1 MKTLDR
7 RLRMEISEQLN
18 AIESF
23 ETDFYPCP
31 LCMEIH
37 EFEEICIEQ
46 LEESLKL
53 TFLRGLKDFND
64 EKEYENYLDYIE
76 YLEDAKKKRDQ
87 VPPRMDSFSEDTLE
101 DMK

>member
-1 MKTLDR
+1 
-7 RLRMEISEQLN
+7 MEISEQLN

-31 LCMEIH
+31 LCGEIH
-37 EFEEICIEQ
+37 EFEDICIEQ
-46 LEESLKL
+46 LEEQLKNML
-53 TFLRGLKDFND
+53 LHDLKDWN
-64 EKEYENYLDYIE
+64 EE
-76 YLEDAKKKRDQ
+76 EDAKKKRDQ